1 MATRQGVDT
10 SINNRLGADQQTIF
24 FAVKAEFDTD
34 DILVWSGT
42 DELIIGSDTY
52 QGAGSLLEIGGV
64 EDTTELKSSGLT
76 VSISGMDTT
85 VLDYALSE
93 NYQNRV
99 ITLLMGFLMG
109 GSNESAGTLTLFKGR
124 MTNLSITDS
133 PDGALIQVNAENRL
147 IDLKRPSNLRYT
159 KNSQRYVDAND
170 TGFNRVN
177 KIQDMEIVWG
187 REGNTGSATR
197 VTGRRHGDTRHNTS
211 HR

>member
-10 SINNRLGADQQTIF
+10 SINNRLGADHQTIF

-52 QGAGSLLEIGGV
+52 QGAGSLLEIGGI

-99 ITLLMGFLMG
+99 ITLFMGFLM
-109 GSNESAGTLTLFKGR
+109 
-124 MTNLSITDS
+124 LS
-133 PDGALIQVNAENRL
+133 LIH
-147 IDLKRPSNLRYT
+147 I
-159 KNSQRYVDAND
+159 
-170 TGFNRVN
+170 
-177 KIQDMEIVWG
+177 
-187 REGNTGSATR
+187 
-197 VTGRRHGDTRHNTS
+197 
-211 HR
+211 